1 MGNWILRRCAPQNDS
16 GDERHPEYLDF
27 IGRRRISSFRENGI
41 LRPDEIG
48 TQNDDDAM
56 EEILPPI

>member
-1 MGNWILRRCAPQNDS
+1 MNP
-16 GDERHPEYLDF
+16 DF

-48 TQNDDDAM
+48 TQNDDDVIK
-56 EEILPPI
+56 EILPSIELWSK